1 MTEKITRGTTNVF
14 ADIGYPDAEERQ
26 TKTRLAIEINGLI
39 KARKLRQAEAGE
51 VLGVTQPKISAL
63 ANYRLDGFSVERMM
77 GFLTALNQDV
87 EIIIRPRRD
96 HRAGRV
102 VVNALR

>member
-1 MTEKITRGTTNVF
+1 MTEKTTRGTANVF
-14 ADIGYPDAEERQ
+14 ADLGYPDAEERQ

-39 KARKLRQAEAGE
+39 KARKFRQAEAGTI
-51 VLGVTQPKISAL
+51 LGVPQPKISAL

-102 VVNALR
+102 VVSALR